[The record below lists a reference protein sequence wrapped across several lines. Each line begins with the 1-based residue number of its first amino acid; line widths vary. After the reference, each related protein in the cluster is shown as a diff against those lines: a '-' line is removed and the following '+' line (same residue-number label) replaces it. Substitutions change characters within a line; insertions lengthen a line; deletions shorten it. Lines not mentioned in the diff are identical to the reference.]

1 MTISGRSE
9 IGLED
14 IPWTLAAHRFD
25 VLRTSIV
32 LKMVTILNEIFKTI
46 SKKLVFIKVLDNNL

>member
-25 VLRTSIV
+25 VLRMSIV